1 MKRISN
7 KSSIATLI
15 TAALVAIS
23 GSLIAAPSASAAKAD
38 LVWYIDRTY
47 REVIDIKGDGDNT
60 GDITVTNGTISE
72 IRGGEPVGTYAT
84 SQITAAVAI
93 PGGRQSRQTM
103 LAFEI
108 GKNTIYTTSL
118 VTANAGTPPRQEVH
132 PRHHRWHRRIL
143 RSPRRGSS
151 SPTERHPI
159 QGQLVLRR
167 LTKIRTTTTT
177 PGVAGP
183 IRLALAVDEDDRGP
197 LPVLCLCHDRS
208 NLVGVRRGSG
218 HGPETSNDRVQ
229 VE

>member
-1 MKRISN
+1 MNPHSN
-7 KSSIATLI
+7 KSRFATLI

-108 GKNTIYTTSL
+108 GKNSIYTTSL
-118 VTANAGTPPRQEVH
+118 VTANAGTPPRKKFTHAIIGGTGEYSGVRGEV
-132 PRHHRWHRRIL
+132 
-143 RSPRRGSS
+143 
-151 SPTERHPI
+151 
-159 QGQLVLRR
+159 VLRPLSDTR
-167 LTKIRTTTTT
+167 YK
-177 PGVAGP
+177 VSWYF
-183 IRLALAVDEDDRGP
+183 VD
-197 LPVLCLCHDRS
+197 
-208 NLVGVRRGSG
+208 
-218 HGPETSNDRVQ
+218 
-229 VE
+229 